1 MSAARE
7 TIAFLGSAYGNAP
20 ASAARFHVV
29 PAPMEVTVCYG
40 GGTARGPRAI
50 LEASRQL
57 DDFDHPGCPGTL
69 GIHTQPFVKP
79 AAGRGGLS
87 ERWIDAIERAVTRAL
102 RCGAVPAVLGGEHT
116 VTLGSARAFRAA
128 GADIGFIH
136 FDAHAD
142 LRDVY
147 RGTRHSHA
155 CVLRRV
161 HELGFP
167 IVQLGTRAVC
177 REEVLYRAAN
187 PGTLA
192 AYGARALAEGRLP
205 KTWIPRGFPQRVFIT
220 FDLDAFDPAVIPAT
234 GTPVPG
240 GLGWHEAARLIDA
253 VAATRRIVGF
263 DVVELAPMKGVRH
276 PDYAAALLVDSL
288 MAAAARS

>member
-1 MSAARE
+1 MPKIPS
-7 TIAFLGSAYGNAP
+7 FLDVLHANAP
-20 ASAARFHVV
+20 AAKAQVHVI
-29 PAPMEVTVCYG
+29 PAPMETTVCYG
-40 GGTARGPRAI
+40 GGTANGPRAI

-57 DDFDHPGCPGTL
+57 DDFDGRRWPTDL
-69 GIHTQPFVKP
+69 AIHTQPFVKP
-79 AAGRGGLS
+79 AAGKGS
-87 ERWIDAIERAVTRAL
+87 PTERWLAAIEKAVAKAL
-102 RCGAVPAVLGGEHT
+102 RCGALPAVLGGEHT
-116 VTLGSARAFRAA
+116 ATLGSARAFRAA

-147 RGTRHSHA
+147 KGTKLSHA

-167 IVQLGTRAVC
+167 LVQLATRAVS
-177 REEVLYRAAN
+177 REEADYRAENEKTIRAYDARF
-187 PGTLA
+187 LA
-192 AYGARALAEGRLP
+192 AGKLP
-205 KTWIPRGFPQRVFIT
+205 KKWIPKDFPKKVFIS

-240 GLGWHEAARLIDA
+240 GIGWREALRLIDD
-253 VAATRRIVGF
+253 VAAVRRIVGF
-263 DVVELAPMKGVRH
+263 DVVELAPMQNLHH
-276 PDYAAALLVDSL
+276 PDYTAALLVYAL

>member
-1 MSAARE
+1 MPKIPS
-7 TIAFLGSAYGNAP
+7 FLDVLHANAP
-20 ASAARFHVV
+20 AAKAQVHVI
-29 PAPMEVTVCYG
+29 PAPMETTVCYG
-40 GGTARGPRAI
+40 GGTARAPRAI

-57 DDFDHPGCPGTL
+57 DDFDGRRWPTDL
-69 GIHTQPFVKP
+69 AIHTQPFVKP
-79 AAGRGGLS
+79 ATGKGS
-87 ERWIDAIERAVTRAL
+87 PTERWLAAIEKAVAKAL
-102 RCGAVPAVLGGEHT
+102 RCGALPAVLGGEHT
-116 VTLGSARAFRAA
+116 ATLGSARAFRAA

-147 RGTRHSHA
+147 KGTKLSHA

-167 IVQLGTRAVC
+167 LVQLATRAVS
-177 REEVLYRAAN
+177 REEADYRAENEKTIRAYDARF
-187 PGTLA
+187 LA
-192 AYGARALAEGRLP
+192 AGKLP
-205 KTWIPRGFPQRVFIT
+205 KKWIPKDFPKKVFIS

-240 GLGWHEAARLIDA
+240 GIGWREALRLIDD
-253 VAATRRIVGF
+253 VAAVRRIVGF
-263 DVVELAPMKGVRH
+263 DVVELAPMQNLHH
-276 PDYAAALLVDSL
+276 PDYTAALLVYAL

>member
-1 MSAARE
+1 MSPPLKS
-7 TIAFLGSAYGNAP
+7 IAFLDTGYKNAP
-20 ASAARFHVV
+20 AAQARFHVI
-29 PAPMEVTVCYG
+29 PAPMETTVCYG
-40 GGTARGPRAI
+40 HGTAKGPRAI

-57 DDFDHPGCPGTL
+57 DDFDGRGWPGDL
-69 GIHTQPFVKP
+69 GIHTQSFVKP
-79 AAGRGGLS
+79 AAGKKNKS
-87 ERWIDAIERAVTRAL
+87 ERWIDAIEKAVAKAL

-116 VTLGSARAFRAA
+116 ATLGSARAFKAA

-136 FDAHAD
+136 FDAHGD

-147 RGTRHSHA
+147 KGTKFSHA

-167 IVQLGTRAVC
+167 LVQIGTRATC
-177 REEVLYRAAN
+177 MEELRYRAAN
-187 PGTLA
+187 RDTLM
-192 AYGARALAEGRLP
+192 AYDALFLAEGKLP
-205 KTWIPRGFPQRVFIT
+205 KNWIPKNFPQRVFIT

-240 GLGWHEAARLIDA
+240 GLGWYETMQLIGEI
-253 VAATRRIVGF
+253 ATAHRIVGF
-263 DVVELAPMKGVRH
+263 DVVELAPIRDLHH
-276 PDYAAALLVDSL
+276 PDFTAALLVYAL

>member
-1 MSAARE
+1 MKRIS
-7 TIAFLGSAYGNAP
+7 FLDVFHENVP
-20 ASAARFHVV
+20 ADQAHFHVV
-29 PAPMEVTVCYG
+29 PAPMETTVCYG
-40 GGTARGPRAI
+40 GGTANGPRAI

-57 DDFDHPGCPGTL
+57 DDFDGRGWPTDL
-69 GIHTQPFVKP
+69 AIHTQPFVKP
-79 AAGRGGLS
+79 AAGKKSLN
-87 ERWIDAIERAVTRAL
+87 ERWIDAIEKAVAKAL

-116 VTLGSARAFRAA
+116 ATLGSARAFHAA
-128 GADIGFIH
+128 GAEIGFIH

-147 RGTRHSHA
+147 KGTKYSHA

-167 IVQLGTRAVC
+167 LVQIGTRATC
-177 REEVLYRAAN
+177 LEEIDYRAAN
-187 PGTLA
+187 PGTIA
-192 AYGARALAEGRLP
+192 AYDAHVLARGKLP
-205 KTWIPRGFPQRVFIT
+205 KKWIPKKFPKQVFVS

-240 GLGWHEAARLIDA
+240 GLAWREALKLIDD
-253 VAATRRIVGF
+253 VADARQIVGF
-263 DVVELAPMKGVRH
+263 DVVELAPMKGLHH
-276 PDYAAALLVDSL
+276 PDYTAALLVYAL

>member
-1 MSAARE
+1 MKRLS
-7 TIAFLGSAYGNAP
+7 FLDVLHPNEP
-20 ASAARFHVV
+20 ANQAQVHVI
-29 PAPMEVTVCYG
+29 PAPMETTVCYG
-40 GGTARGPRAI
+40 GGTANGPRAI

-57 DDFDHPGCPGTL
+57 DDFDGCRWPTSL
-69 GIHTQPFVKP
+69 AIHTQPFVRP
-79 AAGRGGLS
+79 APGKKSLS
-87 ERWIDAIERAVTRAL
+87 ERWVAAIEKAVAKAL

-116 VTLGSARAFRAA
+116 VTLGSARAFKAA

-147 RGTRHSHA
+147 KGAKFSHA

-167 IVQLGTRAVC
+167 LVQLATRATSL
-177 REEVLYRAAN
+177 EEVNYRAAN
-187 PGTLA
+187 GKTICAYDARVLA
-192 AYGARALAEGRLP
+192 KGQLP
-205 KTWIPRGFPQRVFIT
+205 KNWIPKEFPKKVFIS

-240 GLGWHEAARLIDA
+240 GLGWREALKLIDD
-253 VAATRRIVGF
+253 VADSRKIVGF
-263 DVVELAPMKGVRH
+263 DVVELAPMKGLHH
-276 PDYAAALLVDSL
+276 PDYAAALLVYAL
-288 MAAAARS
+288 MAATARS

>member
-1 MSAARE
+1 MPKIPS
-7 TIAFLGSAYGNAP
+7 FLDVLHANAP
-20 ASAARFHVV
+20 AAKAQVHVI
-29 PAPMEVTVCYG
+29 PAPMETTVCYG
-40 GGTARGPRAI
+40 AGTANGPRAI

-57 DDFDHPGCPGTL
+57 DDFDGRRWPTDL
-69 GIHTQPFVKP
+69 AIHTQPFVRP
-79 AAGRGGLS
+79 AAGKKSPS
-87 ERWIDAIERAVTRAL
+87 ERWIDAIEKAVAKAL
-102 RCGAVPAVLGGEHT
+102 RCGALPAVLGGEHT
-116 VTLGSARAFRAA
+116 ATLGSARAFKAA

-147 RGTRHSHA
+147 KGTKFSHA

-167 IVQLGTRAVC
+167 LVQVATRAIS
-177 REEVLYRAAN
+177 REEADYRADNETTICAYDARV
-187 PGTLA
+187 LA
-192 AYGARALAEGRLP
+192 AGKLP
-205 KTWIPRGFPQRVFIT
+205 KKWIPKNFPKKVFVS

-240 GLGWHEAARLIDA
+240 GLAWREALKLIDDVA
-253 VAATRRIVGF
+253 VARQIVGF
-263 DVVELAPMKGVRH
+263 DVVELAPMPGLHH
-276 PDYAAALLVDSL
+276 PDYTAALLVYAL